1 MSANAKG
8 FESLLISMER
18 LQGQT
23 NEIMMKC
30 CHRLALRAV
39 NMAKKGT
46 PVMDGDLKKAWATT
60 KPVMNGNVATCQVT
74 NNMDYASYV
83 EDGHRTVKNGVPR
96 WVPGTWV
103 GGRFRYDPYSYE
115 GMLLK
120 PKWIPGFHMGAR
132 AMANI
137 DANAQTYLRNDLN
150 TLMRQAAAKAGGKK

>member
-1 MSANAKG
+1 MSAKVKTIG
-8 FESLLISMER
+8 FELLLISMEN
-18 LQGQT
+18 LQKQT
-23 NEIMMKC
+23 AEITMKC

-46 PVMDGDLKKAWATT
+46 PVMDGDLKKAWTTT
-60 KPVMNGNVATCQVT
+60 KPVMNGDVATCVMT
-74 NNMDYASYV
+74 NNMYYASWV
-83 EDGHRTVKNGVPR
+83 EDGHRQIRR

-103 GGRFRYDPYSYE
+103 GDRFRYDTYSYE
-115 GMLLK
+115 GMMLK

-137 DANAQTYLRNDLN
+137 DANSQTYLRNDLN

>member
-23 NEIMMKC
+23 NEITMKC

-60 KPVMNGNVATCQVT
+60 KPVMNGNVASCEMT
-74 NNMDYASYV
+74 NNMHYASWV
-83 EDGHRTVKNGVPR
+83 EDGHRQVKR
-96 WVPGTWV
+96 WVPGSWM
-103 GGRFRYDPYSYE
+103 GNRFIYNGSSE
-115 GMLLK
+115 SGMMLK
-120 PKWIPGFHMGAR
+120 PKWIPGFHMGRR
-132 AMANI
+132 AINNI
-137 DANAQTYLRNDLN
+137 DANAQKYVKNDLDVI
-150 TLMRQAAAKAGGKK
+150 MKQAAVKAGGKK